1 MPKLNDILPLMFDFV
16 TAGESHGKSLVAVI
30 SGLPLG
36 LEIDFDSINQDLR
49 RRQSGYGR
57 GGRMK
62 IESDHIDVVSGVRF
76 GKTIGSPVAIIV
88 ENRDWANWQASMSVK
103 SNEIP
108 EDRMKKVTKPRPG
121 HADLAGALKYN
132 TKDIRNILE
141 RSSARE
147 TTVRVAVGGFAKVLL
162 RHFGLEI
169 ASHTI
174 SVGEVILPDE
184 RKYQFEDLMAI
195 RDNTEMRCIDLAL
208 ERRMIDVVRAAHLGG
223 DTIGGAFE
231 VIAHGVCPGLG
242 SHTAWDRKLDG
253 LLAQGIMSINAVKA
267 VDVGA
272 GHRASRILG
281 SRLHD
286 EIFFAREQGGFYR
299 GTNNAG
305 GIEGGMSNGCDI
317 LVRGYVKP
325 IPTLRKPL
333 KSVDILSKEAF
344 DAAYERSD
352 TCVVP
357 AAGVIGEAM
366 VAIILARTF
375 LEKFG
380 GDSLTETE
388 RNFQGYREQLANF

>member
-1 MPKLNDILPLMFDFV
+1 M
-16 TAGESHGKSLVAVI
+16 
-30 SGLPLG
+30 
-36 LEIDFDSINQDLR
+36 
-49 RRQSGYGR
+49 
-57 GGRMK
+57 
-62 IESDHIDVVSGVRF
+62 
-76 GKTIGSPVAIIV
+76 
-88 ENRDWANWQASMSVK
+88 
-103 SNEIP
+103 
-108 EDRMKKVTKPRPG
+108 
-121 HADLAGALKYN
+121 
-132 TKDIRNILE
+132 
-141 RSSARE
+141 
-147 TTVRVAVGGFAKVLL
+147 
-162 RHFGLEI
+162 
-169 ASHTI
+169 
-174 SVGEVILPDE
+174 
-184 RKYQFEDLMAI
+184 
-195 RDNTEMRCIDLAL
+195 
-208 ERRMIDVVRAAHLGG
+208 
-223 DTIGGAFE
+223 
-231 VIAHGVCPGLG
+231 
-242 SHTAWDRKLDG
+242 
-253 LLAQGIMSINAVKA
+253 
-267 VDVGA
+267 DVGA